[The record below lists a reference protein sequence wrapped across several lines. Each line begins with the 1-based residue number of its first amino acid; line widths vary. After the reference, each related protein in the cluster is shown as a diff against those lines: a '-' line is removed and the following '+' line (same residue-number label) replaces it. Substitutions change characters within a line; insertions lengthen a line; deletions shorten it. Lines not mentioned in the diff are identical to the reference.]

1 MSKPPS
7 GAPPN
12 MPKKKD
18 PRMRALQTNEGGTD
32 SGRKFFDSVEYEVQ
46 RQKGQKQSTGKT
58 DEMVTAAR
66 NQPHA
71 GLPHNNQ

>member
-1 MSKPPS
+1 
-7 GAPPN
+7 

-18 PRMRALQTNEGGTD
+18 PRVRALQTNDGAD

-46 RQKGQKQSTGKT
+46 RQKAPKQSAGNE
-58 DEMVTAAR
+58 EMVTAAR

-71 GLPHNNQ
+71 GLPSNQ